1 MQWVEDHALI
11 VLIRVFQAIGMLDQY
26 AWTVTGLS
34 AIVLFVESFME
45 MTRFREKCLMYRNT
59 CNSCCEFRDKMRC
72 IYISIRKSYKAVK
85 IDLK

>member
-11 VLIRVFQAIGMLDQY
+11 ALIRVFQAIGMLDQY

-34 AIVLFVESFME
+34 AIVLFVEPFME

-59 CNSCCEFRDKMRC
+59 CNSC
-72 IYISIRKSYKAVK
+72 
-85 IDLK
+85 